1 MLFEKINN
9 IKKMKSNNNGR
20 IFEKR
25 KNYQNIIFKDKRNR
39 SIR

>member
-20 IFEKR
+20 IFEKGN
-25 KNYQNIIFKDKRNR
+25 KNENIIFKDKRNR